1 MDRTLRIGLTLAL
14 LAGLSFGS
22 SGALAKPLLE
32 VGWSPAAA
40 VAARV
45 ALGALLLAV
54 PAVFVMRGR
63 WHTLRTGWS
72 TILLFGLL
80 GVATAQLA
88 YFQAVQYVPVSVA
101 LLLEYLGIILVV
113 AWLWLRHGERPRPL
127 TVLGAG
133 LAALGLA
140 FVLDVFG
147 ALDINLVGVLWGLLA
162 ATGLAG
168 YFVIS
173 GDDTVEVPPIAIAS
187 GGLAV
192 GAAILGA
199 AGATGLMAWE
209 WDLGVEVQL
218 AGVSVPAWADVLAL
232 GLVAAAVA
240 YACGVAATRRL
251 GSKLASFV
259 GLSEVLFAVLFAW
272 LLLGELPAPVQL
284 LGGLFI
290 LAGVVAVKLD
300 ERPVPVLP
308 EQEPVTE
315 AVPS

>member
-1 MDRTLRIGLTLAL
+1 MDRTLRTGLTLAL
-14 LAGLSFGS
+14 LSGLTFGT
-22 SGALAKPLLE
+22 SGALGKPLLE
-32 VGWSPAAA
+32 AGWSPAAA
-40 VAARV
+40 VSARV
-45 ALGALLLAV
+45 ALGALLLAA
-54 PAVFVMRGR
+54 PAAYVMRGR

-72 TILLFGLL
+72 SIVLFGLL

-88 YFQAVQYVPVSVA
+88 YFQSVQYIPVSVA

-127 TVLGAG
+127 TLLGAA
-133 LAALGLA
+133 LASVGLA

-173 GDDTVEVPPIAIAS
+173 GDETIEVPPIAIAS

-192 GAAILGA
+192 GALVLGA
-199 AGATGLMAWE
+199 AGATGVMAWE
-209 WDLGVEVQL
+209 ADLGVDVEL
-218 AGVSVPAWADVLAL
+218 AGQVVPAWVDVIAL

-240 YACGVAATRRL
+240 YGLGVAATRRL

-259 GLSEVLFAVLFAW
+259 GLSEVVFAVLFAW
-272 LLLGELPAPVQL
+272 LLLGELPAPVQA

-300 ERPVPVLP
+300 ERPLPVPA
-308 EQEPVTE
+308 EAEPITQ